1 VKNKTE
7 DNSSTLTISVDDEWD
22 FTSINNFSDSTIT
35 IDGISV
41 TEHEHRKN
49 IKKKLPIDILHK
61 LDPELIKE

>member
-1 VKNKTE
+1 MKNKTE
-7 DNSSTLTISVDDEWD
+7 DNSSTLTISVDDKL
-22 FTSINNFSDSTIT
+22 TSQPFYFSDNTIT

>member
-1 VKNKTE
+1 MKDKTE
-7 DNSSTLTISVDDEWD
+7 EDSSTLSISIDDEWD
-22 FTSINNFSDSTIT
+22 FTSTNHFSDSTIT
-35 IDGISV
+35 IDGVSV